1 MSEKR
6 QVNGPPARLGRLAGP
21 LAFVILTAAICLFLF
36 DSSLWATPS
45 LSANERSLAQL
56 NPTVRIEPVQSTV
69 AIGDTFTV
77 TVMIDDAADLGA
89 FQFGLPASPGLVY
102 DPSVVWVDGVTVGDF
117 LGSTGRDV
125 IIPPNAPHIDNEA
138 GEVAFAAFSVGGQPG
153 PDGSGALA
161 LVRLRAVGL
170 GSSPLDL
177 QNVKLLG
184 PQGDPQTPTVEDGTV
199 TVSSTTTPT
208 PTATPTPTSTPTPT
222 DTPTSTPT
230 STATPTSTPTSTATP
245 TSTPMPT
252 DTPTITPTPTE
263 TPTITPT
270 PTDTSAVE
278 IPLELGWN
286 HISLPLEPVT
296 PYTAES
302 VCDEIISQGGD
313 VAEIDRWHAGGW
325 DGHICGLPFNDF
337 DIELASDYFIKSST
351 VSTWTI
357 EGFQVIEPVSLS
369 LQIGW
374 NSIGL
379 PHADG
384 CTAEELCQEI
394 IGQGV
399 TAVEID
405 RWYAGGWDGHICG
418 LPFNDFTIERGKG
431 YFVKAASAGVV
442 APACPALS
450 TLVSPLTLSQETPF
464 AAREAQ
470 ARVENV
476 RITNLLD
483 TSFVVSWTTEPIL
496 DTLSWL
502 RHHWASRSKRSDF
515 DTLEVYVRRM

>member
-1 MSEKR
+1 MGEKVLLLIERVSAMSKSHL
-6 QVNGPPARLGRLAGP
+6 RLVLAIILGTVL
-21 LAFVILTAAICLFLF
+21 LALASASVHTWASYGHVIHN
-36 DSSLWATPS
+36 DSAT
-45 LSANERSLAQL
+45 
-56 NPTVRIEPVQSTV
+56 VIRIEPVSVSVEQGT
-69 AIGDTFTV
+69 TFTV
-77 TVMIDDAADLGA
+77 TVGIQQAQDLGA
-89 FQFGLPASPGLVY
+89 FQFNLEFDPAIVRVDDVSLGLL
-102 DPSVVWVDGVTVGDF
+102 
-117 LGSTGRDV
+117 LGSTGRGT
-125 IIPPNAPHIDNEA
+125 IILGPVVDNEPGLVRYGA
-138 GEVAFAAFSVGGQPG
+138 ISVGSQPG
-153 PDGSGALA
+153 PGKDGTLAVITMRAQALGTT
-161 LVRLRAVGL
+161 V
-170 GSSPLDL
+170 LDL
-177 QNVKLLG
+177 NHVYLSDTAG
-184 PQGDPQTPTVEDGTV
+184 NAQTATLEDGTV
-199 TVSSTTTPT
+199 TVAFWTATPTPTATDAPTITPT
-208 PTATPTPTSTPTPT
+208 PTATPTHTPTHTPTPTDTPTSTPTPT
-222 DTPTSTPT
+222 DTPT
-230 STATPTSTPTSTATP
+230 
-245 TSTPMPT
+245 
-252 DTPTITPTPTE
+252 TE
-263 TPTITPT
+263 
-270 PTDTSAVE
+270 VE
-278 IPLELGWN
+278 IIPLQVGWN
-286 HISLPLEPVT
+286 HISLPLEPLT
-296 PYTAES
+296 PYTAAG
-302 VCDEIISQGGD
+302 VCSEINSQGGD

-337 DIELASDYFIKSST
+337 DIDLGSDYFIKSSA

-369 LQIGW
+369 LQMGW

-483 TSFVVSWTTEPIL
+483 TSFVVSWTTEPML

-515 DTLEVYVRRM
+515 DTLEAYVRRM